1 MCLHLLSSSSQSQDW
16 LGLAASQQTADSRQ
30 LGLAASQQT
39 ASQEEGVQEQGGYR
53 RKINNKRSKRHTV
66 MTKKYVVRSYFS

>member
-1 MCLHLLSSSSQSQDW
+1 MCLHLLSSSSQSKDW
-16 LGLAASQQTADSRQ
+16 LGLAASQN
-30 LGLAASQQT
+30 T
-39 ASQEEGVQEQGGYR
+39 ASKEEGGEEQGGYR